1 MRIPKTI
8 YLALT
13 SDEGF
18 DELMQTFEGS
28 QEIKFEKAQDEVR
41 LYVPGFKNYNTYN
54 SYRNIK
60 SKSKKPQVSG
70 DFVNLPA
77 RIAAAI
83 GSKSGFNDLYYYHL
97 RRSKSNKLAYIAAM
111 KDIKRHLRKYE
122 PYKNYESFR
131 ECLNR
136 RIRKK

>member
-1 MRIPKTI
+1 MKIPKDI

-18 DELMQTFEGS
+18 HELMKKHDGS
-28 QEIKFEKAQDEVR
+28 QEVQFEQAQDEVR
-41 LYVPGFKNYNTYN
+41 MYVAGFKNYSSFN
-54 SYRNIK
+54 SFRNSK
-60 SKSKKPQVSG
+60 KKSKKPEISG

-77 RIAAAI
+77 RIAVAI
-83 GSKSGFNDLYYYHL
+83 GSKDGFNELYYYHL
-97 RRSKSNKLAYIAAM
+97 RRSKSNKMAYISAV
-111 KDIKRHLRKYE
+111 KDIKRHLRQYE

-136 RIRKK
+136 KNR